1 MVDECLIVL
10 MLLLGPAASVGDDR
24 VVNVSAGDTWQPR
37 CPTRDSVVSRPV
49 DLSIFLLSEPSH
61 STQLTD

>member
-37 CPTRDSVVSRPV
+37 CPT
-49 DLSIFLLSEPSH
+49 
-61 STQLTD
+61 